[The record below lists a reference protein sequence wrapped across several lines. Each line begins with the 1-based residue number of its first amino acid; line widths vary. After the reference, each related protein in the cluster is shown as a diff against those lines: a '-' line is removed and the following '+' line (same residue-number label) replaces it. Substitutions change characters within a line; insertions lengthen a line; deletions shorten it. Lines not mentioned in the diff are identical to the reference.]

1 MLKGIWFFGMSGV
14 GKTYSSNHIFNKI
27 NNKKSILID
36 GDLTREYINFD
47 SGYNIKD
54 REIVIKRNFG
64 LAFICIASGCFPIVC
79 SVYMNNSIATKA
91 IKNKIRLI
99 NITRDMN
106 DVIKNSPVY
115 KNDKDVVGINFHY
128 PKFYFEVKKI
138 KNTLDQKYI
147 DTLNDIVD
155 EIKSN

>member
-1 MLKGIWFFGMSGV
+1 
-14 GKTYSSNHIFNKI
+14 
-27 NNKKSILID
+27 
-36 GDLTREYINFD
+36 
-47 SGYNIKD
+47 
-54 REIVIKRNFG
+54 
-64 LAFICIASGCFPIVC
+64 SGCFPIVC